1 MNEYITRN
9 VSISP
14 MAANNGLYDAVLSVQ
29 EDIGDGFPVR
39 IRRLGLT
46 KYQNHGAVL
55 LNHEFSGVSL
65 PVGRT
70 ESIGVD
76 NQDRLVAQFR
86 FLENDELAD
95 RVRNAWDQGIMRSA
109 SITVRN
115 FAAGEQELIEWSIVS
130 LPADVEAV
138 ARSVSMAEKKSD
150 VELSDGAKVY
160 EKVEAKAEAGGNDQ
174 LQELIARMAKLEE
187 TMAGLQKD
195 IESKTEEANDATQRA
210 DAVESKVSLLH
221 AFGELLPDDTSVRSM
236 SEHDILV
243 SVVGDTVPDATSRST
258 GYLMA
263 KAEGILAER
272 QAAKKA
278 IAEVKPEAVSK
289 RAIGNVT
296 DIMFETILE
305 DKK

>member
-1 MNEYITRN
+1 MSDYITRN

-14 MAANNGLYDAVLSVQ
+14 MTANDGLYDAVLSVQ
-29 EDIGDGFPVR
+29 EDVGDGFPVR
-39 IRRLGLT
+39 INRLGLT
-46 KYQNHGAVL
+46 NYQNHGAVL
-55 LNHEFSGVSL
+55 LNHNFFGESL

-86 FLENDELAD
+86 FLENDEVAD
-95 RVRNAWDQGIMRSA
+95 RVRNAWDRGIMRSA

-115 FAAGEQELIEWSIVS
+115 FADGKQELIEWSIVS
-130 LPADVEAV
+130 LPADVQAV
-138 ARSVSMAEKKSD
+138 ARSVLMAEKKSD
-150 VELSDGAKVY
+150 VALGDGATVS

-174 LQELIARMAKLEE
+174 LQELIARMAKLGE

-195 IESKTEEANDATQRA
+195 INSKTEEANDATQRA

-236 SEHDILV
+236 SEHEILMA
-243 SVVGDTVPDATSRST
+243 VVGDTVTDAASRST
-258 GYLMA
+258 DYLMA

-278 IAEVKPEAVSK
+278 IAEVKPNAVSK

-296 DIMFETILE
+296 NIMFETVLE